1 MGKSQSKP
9 KTREDL
15 QCKDWKYIEKQ
26 DPDKIKYLDKWVKD
40 YGFNGKLNI
49 KRIKLLQETI
59 QNNTNKDPKKMKKSG
74 YEETKYWIKVAEK
87 REAGERDRK
96 NREKIGEVDE
106 KTEKKQQVMFHR
118 QEDDET
124 GPVGRRAE
132 QRNEEG
138 ASGGLPP
145 TARLYPDI
153 PQEEPPEYDT
163 TPPRTLRSTRGTA
176 GLGWSKK
183 LGAVFSP
190 TNPPTVDIKVADEYP
205 MIQVANPN
213 RDEGQPPTIL
223 VYRTWNMNDVKKAL
237 EGITPYKEDVT
248 QFVIDMENVR
258 KSYHLNG
265 QEVQQIWMCA
275 LGPDW
280 HNVRGDWNPL
290 NTAGDAPLPWDSQQ
304 MAVRVNGLATRA
316 TARFKQKANY
326 TEIGRA
332 RQKDDETFD
341 DYRHRM
347 TTVFKI
353 HSGLIDD
360 NNDQGAYR
368 QQLKNALH
376 AGSKDA
382 IRIWVQR
389 HYIGLS
395 TGTLDEYINHALHA
409 EKVAKEKKKKT
420 VGTFFGEEE
429 TEEVFYHDQNR
440 ERGRN
445 NRGRRFHRKGQRG
458 GRGKMDTL
466 L

>member
-40 YGFNGKLNI
+40 YGFNGKLNV
-49 KRIKLLQETI
+49 KTIKLLQETI
-59 QNNTNKDPKKMKKSG
+59 QDNTNKDPKKMKKSG

-87 REAGERDRK
+87 R
-96 NREKIGEVDE
+96 
-106 KTEKKQQVMFHR
+106 
-118 QEDDET
+118 
-124 GPVGRRAE
+124 
-132 QRNEEG
+132 
-138 ASGGLPP
+138 
-145 TARLYPDI
+145 
-153 PQEEPPEYDT
+153 
-163 TPPRTLRSTRGTA
+163 
-176 GLGWSKK
+176 
-183 LGAVFSP
+183 
-190 TNPPTVDIKVADEYP
+190 
-205 MIQVANPN
+205 
-213 RDEGQPPTIL
+213 
-223 VYRTWNMNDVKKAL
+223 NMNDVKKAL

-290 NTAGDAPLPWDSQQ
+290 NTAGDGPLPWDSQQ
-304 MAVRVNGLATRA
+304 MAVEVNGLATRA

-368 QQLKNALH
+368 QQLKNTLH
-376 AGSKDA
+376 VGSKDA
-382 IRIWVQR
+382 IRSWVQR

-420 VGTFFGEEE
+420 VGPFFGEEE

-445 NRGRRFHRKGQRG
+445 NRGRRFHRKGQREGRSRG
-458 GRGKMDTL
+458 GFGQRNRQREAGCWNCGKDGHFAVDCPENKQQA
-466 L
+466 